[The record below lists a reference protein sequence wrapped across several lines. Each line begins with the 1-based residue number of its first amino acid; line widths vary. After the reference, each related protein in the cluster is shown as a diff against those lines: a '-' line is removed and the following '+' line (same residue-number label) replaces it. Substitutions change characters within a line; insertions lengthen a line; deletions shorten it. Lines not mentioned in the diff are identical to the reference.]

1 MAYIGRAPLTGNY
14 SKLDDI
20 GPSFNGVTTSFA
32 LTVSGSSVVPSQAVQ
47 LLISVGGV
55 IQEPETAYTVSGSNI
70 TFTEAPSTSA
80 DFFGIV
86 LGDTLDIGVP
96 SDNTV
101 SAGKLQID
109 AVTTSKINASAVTT
123 VKIADGNITGAK
135 LNVESVVASNVAFTH
150 RSTAYSNQHYYTTTN
165 VSASGNTFTWNLNDP
180 VAEITLNADNF
191 VYTIN
196 APTNMQNGGTYLL
209 MIKLGAS
216 AGTGTALSWNGNTA
230 PWAFPANT
238 YPTITANTGAVDVVS
253 FVSDGTY
260 MYGNAAQN
268 YGKN

>member
-101 SAGKLQID
+101 SAGKLQTD
-109 AVTTSKINASAVTT
+109 AVVTAKIQDSAVTT
-123 VKIADGNITGAK
+123 AKIQDGSITGAK
-135 LNVESVVASNVAFTH
+135 LNVDSTASANVVYTH
-150 RSTAYSNQHYYTTTN
+150 RANSYSNAQSGTIKALGVYHGL
-165 VSASGNTFTWNLNDP
+165 AGNTVTLTLSDSNFYSLTSNANLTMANPTGITAGQAGSLTFTANGS
-180 VAEITLNADNF
+180 
-191 VYTIN
+191 YTVSWGSYWRFAGGT
-196 APTNMQNGGTYLL
+196 APTMSTT
-209 MIKLGAS
+209 
-216 AGTGTALSWNGNTA
+216 AGKQDRIDYYVAA
-230 PWAFPANT
+230 ANT
-238 YPTITANTGAVDVVS
+238 IHAVATIDLLGSA
-253 FVSDGTY
+253 
-260 MYGNAAQN
+260 
-268 YGKN
+268 

>member
-1 MAYIGRAPLTGNY
+1 MAYIGRAPQTGNY

-101 SAGKLQID
+101 SASKLQTD
-109 AVTTSKINASAVTT
+109 AVVTAKIQDSAV
-123 VKIADGNITGAK
+123 TGAK
-135 LNVESVVASNVAFTH
+135 LNVDSTASSNVVYTH
-150 RSTAYSNQHYYTTTN
+150 RANSYSNAQSGTIKALGVYHGL
-165 VSASGNTFTWNLNDP
+165 AGNTVTLTLSDSNFYSLTSNANLTIANPTSITAGQAGTLTFTANGS
-180 VAEITLNADNF
+180 
-191 VYTIN
+191 YTVSWGSYWRF
-196 APTNMQNGGTYLL
+196 A
-209 MIKLGAS
+209 
-216 AGTGTALSWNGNTA
+216 TGTAPTMSTTA
-230 PWAFPANT
+230 GKQDRIDYYVAAANT
-238 YPTITANTGAVDVVS
+238 IHAVATIDLLGTA
-253 FVSDGTY
+253 
-260 MYGNAAQN
+260 
-268 YGKN
+268 